1 LLTEAAAPIS
11 CKTLARMLARLRA
24 KPTSTNG
31 HQRMLWV
38 IYGYFTPLYE
48 ILWQNL
54 VANATM
60 NQWSLGVDHLSGQT
74 MSMEHYFFLMSQAY
88 PEEVSTYVNSDQC
101 WRHCL
106 DHWIMHGYHSHHF
119 L

>member
-1 LLTEAAAPIS
+1 
-11 CKTLARMLARLRA
+11 
-24 KPTSTNG
+24 
-31 HQRMLWV
+31 MLWV

-74 MSMEHYFFLMSQAY
+74 MSMEHYFFFDEPGIPRGSLNLCELRPVLETLLGS
-88 PEEVSTYVNSDQC
+88 
-101 WRHCL
+101 L
-106 DHWIMHGYHSHHF
+106 DHAWLSQPSLSIAR
-119 L
+119 